1 MGNSYNYLCGN
12 RIINYIIKMEE
23 FNKITRKYLSEIE
36 PLIPEIM
43 YKNIVF
49 CFKQNRAIYFKQN
62 TNMKVNSNS
71 KPLKY

>member
-1 MGNSYNYLCGN
+1 
-12 RIINYIIKMEE
+12 MEE